1 VEISDVDLETIRQ
14 MILEDSPG
22 EADFFGMT
30 LTQISTKGA
39 SHNLAPIKREMEKS
53 ESETYPF
60 IRFYFDGLIVH
71 VHTSKVDVGKFG
83 PMLLGQANELVVVA
97 IDHERS
103 FQFENMGKMI
113 FEANHLYPQVMNK
126 LR

>member
-1 VEISDVDLETIRQ
+1 MAI
-14 MILEDSPG
+14 G
-22 EADFFGMT
+22 
-30 LTQISTKGA
+30 KC
-39 SHNLAPIKREMEKS
+39 
-53 ESETYPF
+53 
-60 IRFYFDGLIVH
+60 RFYFDGLIVH

-83 PMLLGQANELVVVA
+83 LMLLGQANELVVVA

-113 FEANHLYPQVMNK
+113 FEADHLYPQVMKK